1 MEKYPYLA
9 TCNKIGFYP
18 STSEGGSSLERLH
31 KKQKG
36 ARKRIPV
43 SANLAYQEGCWLSF
57 PNQGQRNY
65 RGKQGFQE
73 STTTAT
79 IATRHEKPPRGWL
92 RQGPGLA
99 QFPVYNTRQAASAPG
114 GCGLPNRTLSLL
126 QQKNSK
132 PHMLLSEAEGLEHEQ
147 TDQHLKQDSSRMK
160 HKIKVIL
167 NKKFKEPVK
176 MLGVC

>member
-57 PNQGQRNY
+57 PNQGQTNY

-79 IATRHEKPPRGWL
+79 IATRHEKPPGGWL
-92 RQGPGLA
+92 RHGPGLHSFLYTTPDK
-99 QFPVYNTRQAASAPG
+99 QPVLLGDVCSQTGHCHSCRRKTATHTRYY
-114 GCGLPNRTLSLL
+114 
-126 QQKNSK
+126 
-132 PHMLLSEAEGLEHEQ
+132 
-147 TDQHLKQDSSRMK
+147 LKQKD
-160 HKIKVIL
+160 
-167 NKKFKEPVK
+167 
-176 MLGVC
+176 

>member
-79 IATRHEKPPRGWL
+79 ITTRHEKPPGGWL
-92 RQGPGLA
+92 RQGLA
-99 QFPVYNTRQAASAPG
+99 LRNFLYTTPDKQPV
-114 GCGLPNRTLSLL
+114 LL
-126 QQKNSK
+126 GVVGSQIGHCHSCSRKTAN
-132 PHMLLSEAEGLEHEQ
+132 H
-147 TDQHLKQDSSRMK
+147 TCYYLKQKD
-160 HKIKVIL
+160 
-167 NKKFKEPVK
+167 
-176 MLGVC
+176 